1 MPAVTHSETLPARA
15 RAESET
21 MRAVCYDR
29 YGTFD
34 VLELKNVAR
43 PVVGA
48 AQVLVRVRA
57 AALHIGDVFSVR
69 GDPFAMRLA
78 TGLFKPKHGTP
89 GFDLAGT
96 VEAVGAQ
103 VARFSPGD
111 AVFGAS
117 HGTCAEY
124 VLASED
130 QLALKPA
137 KLEFEQAAALATSG
151 LAALHA
157 LRDVAKLAHGQ
168 KVLIVGA
175 AGGIGSFAVQ
185 IAKVFGAEVSAVC
198 STRNVELVRSL
209 GADHVIDYTQR
220 DFAAGP
226 ERYDVVFDN
235 VENRSL
241 ADCRRALTPAGLL
254 ILNSGTGTRGLA
266 TLVRLL
272 KPLVLSPFL
281 RQTLRRYLSV
291 PKHEDLVALS
301 RMVEAG
307 SLMPLIDRTYLPAEV
322 PAALAYIETG
332 HARGKVVVTMT
343 HADRGEMASGAD
355 RTTRSPATTL

>member
-1 MPAVTHSETLPARA
+1 MPAVTQIEALPARPQ
-15 RAESET
+15 AESER
-21 MRAVCYDR
+21 MKAVCYDR
-29 YGTFD
+29 YGAFD

-48 AQVLVRVRA
+48 TQVLVRVRA
-57 AALHIGDVFSVR
+57 AALHIGDVFSVK
-69 GDPFAMRLA
+69 GEPLAMRLA

-89 GFDLAGT
+89 GFDLAGH
-96 VEAVGAQ
+96 VEAVGEQ
-103 VARFSPGD
+103 VARFKPGD

-137 KLEFEQAAALATSG
+137 QLDFEQAAVLATSG

-157 LRDVAKLAHGQ
+157 LRDVAKLARGQ
-168 KVLIVGA
+168 KLLIVGA
-175 AGGIGSFAVQ
+175 AGGVGSFAVQ
-185 IAKVFGAEVSAVC
+185 IAKVFGAEVSGVC
-198 STRNVELVRSL
+198 STRNVEFVRSL

-220 DFAAGP
+220 DFTVGS
-226 ERYDVVFDN
+226 ERYDVIFDN
-235 VENRSL
+235 VENRAL
-241 ADCRRALTPAGLL
+241 ADCRRALTPGGLL
-254 ILNSGTGTRGLA
+254 ILNSGTGTRGWK

-272 KPLVLSPFL
+272 KPLVISRFV

-307 SLMPLIDRTYLPAEV
+307 SLMPTVDRTYSPSEL

-332 HARGKVVVTMT
+332 HVRGKVAV
-343 HADRGEMASGAD
+343 RW
-355 RTTRSPATTL
+355 